1 MLRLGRSNFSNSCN
15 RQRDFAG
22 RTPRRNQCISA
33 RWPYIPPEGTL
44 PFERALLDPLAS
56 HNRRPTGS

>member
-22 RTPRRNQCISA
+22 RTPRAINVFRCAGPTYRQKGRYHLS
-33 RWPYIPPEGTL
+33 G
-44 PFERALLDPLAS
+44 ALLDPPAS